1 MLFALPGTDI
11 NYLLYNLS
19 EGMFRECITY
29 LSSVAIDYFSVVAK
43 NLSKFSIHVV
53 DRMVQQLNPFSPCF
67 RPIVSRLSALR
78 HSHRRSRIDEDRMFP
93 VYCNSFIEAFLGVL
107 IRSVEM
113 KEGAR
118 SQLVNGLTNINIRY
132 ESTANLGVTR
142 RLQQV
147 SAGYAHACRVVKEK
161 AFIWG
166 SNQIPYMVDD
176 NYGAMATGIGEWEL
190 IIGRWN

>member
-1 MLFALPGTDI
+1 M
-11 NYLLYNLS
+11 
-19 EGMFRECITY
+19 
-29 LSSVAIDYFSVVAK
+29 
-43 NLSKFSIHVV
+43 
-53 DRMVQQLNPFSPCF
+53 
-67 RPIVSRLSALR
+67 
-78 HSHRRSRIDEDRMFP
+78 DEDRMFP

-118 SQLVNGLTNINIRY
+118 SQLLNGLTNINIRY
-132 ESTANLGVTR
+132 ESTANLAVTR

-161 AFIWG
+161 AYIWG

-176 NYGAMATGIGEWEL
+176 NFGAMAPGIGKWRIYDNFSRFIYSSFISESSSLGSRPKMVKFLSNLNISVLSVHCGRTHTLLYTNNGVSDWEV
-190 IIGRWN
+190 NFD